1 LSNGKLATWVLKS
14 FDQVTKVAKIAK
26 IAKTF
31 DQVKKTTFDQLKF
44 DLTTISQ
51 YYAV

>member
-14 FDQVTKVAKIAK
+14 FDQVTKVAK